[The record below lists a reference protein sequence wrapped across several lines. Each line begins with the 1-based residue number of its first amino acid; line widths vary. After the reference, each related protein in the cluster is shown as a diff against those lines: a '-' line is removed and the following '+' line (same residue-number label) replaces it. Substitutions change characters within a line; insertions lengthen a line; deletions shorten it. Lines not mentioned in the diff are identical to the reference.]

1 MILIRPTFE
10 LKCYH
15 VIYFY
20 SLLITR
26 IYTQQVGL
34 QFTTNTLQN
43 FASYRQ
49 KRFEQYPPAVCLL
62 TPFSCATDTTIV
74 VSFNIDKTPFSIK
87 QGLESTEVALH
98 SISSVFYAYTDITG
112 VSQTEQAGY
121 NTRIPLVSSYIYS
134 GQYE

>member
-26 IYTQQVGL
+26 IYTPQVSL
-34 QFTTNTLQN
+34 QFTTNTSQN
-43 FASYRQ
+43 FAIYRQ
-49 KRFEQYPPAVCLL
+49 KRFEQYPAAVCLL
-62 TPFSCATDTTIV
+62 TPFSCTTYTTIV
-74 VSFNIDKTPFSIK
+74 VSFNIDKTLFSIK

-98 SISSVFYAYTDITG
+98 NISSLFYAYTDITG
-112 VSQTEQAGY
+112 ISQTEEASY
-121 NTRIPLVSSYIYS
+121 NTRIPYCI
-134 GQYE
+134 